1 MIKRFLLTAV
11 LSICA
16 ATLMAQTVD
25 FTAVTINTETVKTK
39 RIYDSRHFIIG
50 SAGVFLTPVSTAG
63 FAGGLRYGWVK
74 LFGVYGGAEL
84 SIQGHPFVLYSSDQG
99 YYPDSKG
106 SGYVDAEN
114 KEVTLTGAH
123 QVKYYTLSGGLLVRL
138 GSIFNLSVGPWIAE
152 YDSRDYTSD
161 GRVLVKCN
169 KDRAN
174 MGRAL
179 ILGGEL
185 GGYWHIKHLTIMAT
199 LGVGTESGA
208 DAKGPGT
215 PLNYRLGVGY
225 NF

>member
-11 LSICA
+11 LFICA

-25 FTAVTINTETVKTK
+25 FTGVTINTETVKTK
-39 RIYDSRHFIIG
+39 RIYDSRHFFIG
-50 SAGVFLTPVSTAG
+50 SAGVFFTPVRTVG

-74 LFGVYGGAEL
+74 LFGLYGGAEL
-84 SIQGHPFVLYSSDQG
+84 SLQGHPFVGYSSDQN
-99 YYPDSKG
+99 YYPGKG
-106 SGYVDAEN
+106 SGYVDDEN

-123 QVKYYTLSGGLLVRL
+123 QVKYFTLSGGLLVRL

-169 KDRAN
+169 EDRAD
-174 MGRAL
+174 MGRAF
-179 ILGGEL
+179 IFGGEL

-199 LGVGTESGA
+199 FGVGTESGA
-208 DAKGPGT
+208 DAKGPAT
-215 PLNYRLGVGY
+215 PFNFRLGAGY